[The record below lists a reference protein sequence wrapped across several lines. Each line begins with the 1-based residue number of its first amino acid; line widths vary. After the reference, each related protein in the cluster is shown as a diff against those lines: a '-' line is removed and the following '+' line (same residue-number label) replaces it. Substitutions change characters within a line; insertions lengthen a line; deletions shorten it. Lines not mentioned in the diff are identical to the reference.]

1 MNMAHHQ
8 FYKDP
13 RWIRKRANILRRDEY
28 MCRQCKRYGK
38 TTAATTVHHI
48 HPLDQRPDLALV
60 NDNLLSL
67 CNKCH
72 DGMHDRNSRE
82 LTELGMEWVGRIK
95 CDLVVVE

>member
-1 MNMAHHQ
+1 MSKT
-8 FYKDP
+8 FYKDT
-13 RWIRKRANILRRDEY
+13 RWIRKRASILRRDEY

-38 TTAATTVHHI
+38 TTAATTVHHV

-60 NDNLLSL
+60 SVNLISM

-82 LTELGMEWVGRIK
+82 LTALGREWIDRVSPHLSNKNI
-95 CDLVVVE
+95 